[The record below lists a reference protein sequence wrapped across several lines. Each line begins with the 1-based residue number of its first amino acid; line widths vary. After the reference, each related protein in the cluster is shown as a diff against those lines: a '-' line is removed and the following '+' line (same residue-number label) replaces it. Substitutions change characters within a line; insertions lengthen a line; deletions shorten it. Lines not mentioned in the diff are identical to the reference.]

1 MQRHEK
7 DYRRREQQQQHQPYR
22 NREHE
27 GREFGQRD
35 FDDYAEWLERRAME
49 TSRGEGGYLEGR
61 GFYPRGFEGPREW
74 DRGFEGR
81 RRYEEEMYDDRRFPE
96 RNRGGMMYG
105 PYGEPS
111 LVNRRSRYFSQWEP
125 SRGQQYGQFYG
136 QQPYGQQP
144 YGQPWMGRYSGEGY
158 LRPEDEFEDNYGQ
171 NFGRGTNRFQGQG
184 QSFQGQGFQGQGR
197 RMWGNQYGGGFLSSS
212 QGLPLGQNSG
222 RGPRGFTRSD
232 ERIKEDICERLTEH
246 PDLDATDLE
255 IKVHNGE
262 VTLTGTVNERWNK
275 RVAEDL
281 AGTVSGV
288 KQIQNQIRFQE
299 GSEQQGF
306 QSGRQGPGAET
317 GSKRQEHEA
326 VGARR

>member
-7 DYRRREQQQQHQPYR
+7 DYRRREMQQQQPYR
-22 NREHE
+22 TREHE

-35 FDDYAEWLERRAME
+35 FDDYAEWLDRRASE
-49 TSRGEGGYLEGR
+49 TSRGEGGYQEGR
-61 GFYPRGFEGPREW
+61 GFYPRGFEGQRDW

-96 RNRGGMMYG
+96 RYRSGMPYG
-105 PYGEPS
+105 PYGEPGFENWRGENWR
-111 LVNRRSRYFSQWEP
+111 NRSFSQWEP

-136 QQPYGQQP
+136 QPSYGQPQP
-144 YGQPWMGRYSGEGY
+144 SYGQPWMGRYSGEGY
-158 LRPEDEFEDNYGQ
+158 LRREDEFEDDYGQ
-171 NFGRGTNRFQGQG
+171 TFGRGPNRFQR
-184 QSFQGQGFQGQGR
+184 QGQG
-197 RMWGNQYGGGFLSSS
+197 RMWGNQYGGGFVSSF
-212 QGLPLGQNSG
+212 QGPQMGQNTG

-232 ERIKEDICERLTEH
+232 DRIKEEVCERLTDH
-246 PDLDATDLE
+246 PDLDATDIE

-262 VTLTGTVNERWNK
+262 VTLSGTVNERWNR

-281 AGTVSGV
+281 AESVSGV

-299 GSEQQGF
+299 ELQGS

-317 GSKRQEHEA
+317 GSKRSQEHEA
-326 VGARR
+326 VGVRR